1 MRGKQKREQS
11 KKHCSMM
18 SLGELP
24 NNKPFPNYKHCSG
37 QQQLRC
43 LAPAL
48 SRMGLRWAGFV
59 WWNVG
64 WLALSFSE
72 SEERSPCS
80 WPLVKKVLDPIG
92 TRRQHGKGE
101 TLRVEMEKS
110 RIGAEFGPLVCSRYA
125 IYFCLRQLLIQ
136 CLKTCWH
143 NKVFQGVMAVF
154 LKELR

>member
-1 MRGKQKREQS
+1 MCDE
-11 KKHCSMM
+11 M
-18 SLGELP
+18 LG
-24 NNKPFPNYKHCSG
+24 
-37 QQQLRC
+37 
-43 LAPAL
+43 
-48 SRMGLRWAGFV
+48 
-59 WWNVG
+59 G
-64 WLALSFSE
+64 WLYLSVRVRRDPHVPGLWFF
-72 SEERSPCS
+72 
-80 WPLVKKVLDPIG
+80 KKVLGPIG

-143 NKVFQGVMAVF
+143 NKVFRGVMAVF